1 MYNLHVIH
9 PIIIMK
15 HLYLQYNYLV
25 IYINLHYNFTLILKM
40 KFNIIYLLM

>member
-15 HLYLQYNYLV
+15 HLYLQYNYWV
-25 IYINLHYNFTLILKM
+25 KFINLHYNFTLNLKL
-40 KFNIIYLLM
+40 KFNIIYLLI